1 MSTYDN
7 NGTLLGR
14 MVTWFFVALLA
25 IAALKLAFW
34 VLGAAVGIGFWLIF
48 TLGPILFVGWLVMKL
63 LRLGTRNGD
72 TGY

>member
-34 VLGAAVGIGFWLIF
+34 VLGAAVGVGFWLIF
-48 TLGPILFVGWLVMKL
+48 TVGPILFVGWLVMKL
-63 LRLGTRNGD
+63 LRLCTRNGD